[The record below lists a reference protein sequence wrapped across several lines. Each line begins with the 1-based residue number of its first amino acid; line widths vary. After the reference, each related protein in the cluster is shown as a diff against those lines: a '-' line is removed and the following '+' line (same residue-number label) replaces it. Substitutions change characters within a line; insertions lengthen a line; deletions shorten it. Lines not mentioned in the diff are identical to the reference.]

1 MKSKEKSNKK
11 IKLTLKNII
20 YFIAGLIILFYI
32 YTFYNLYFKQNI
44 VYAKNEE
51 EVNAEPEEIKISQA
65 EEIDIN
71 EIIDKNS
78 KPGYKEE
85 IVEHEEELEYLT
97 TYRTNNE
104 IPKGISYVVEEGR
117 KGKQKITTKKI
128 YQDENLIGEEQIS
141 TTITKAALNKV
152 IEIGGG
158 KTTVNKTVKV
168 GDTIY
173 VTSDMLAVMTEPSE
187 TSKKIATLKT
197 NEELKVLEIVDN
209 WYRIDSDEA
218 EGWVKQECTTC
229 INLNKKYEEKQNN
242 NINSNINKNTNN
254 SSQIQKLSFN
264 MALNKPSGL
273 SLEQFQKVLTDSKD
287 KNKVFEN
294 NAEYFYY
301 IEKQYNI
308 NGIFV
313 AAVAIHESGWG
324 TSNIA
329 KQKYNLFGYGAYDS
343 NPYNGA
349 YSFSNYSESIDL
361 LARVFVKY
369 YLNPKGTSI
378 YGGEVAAGTYYSSP
392 TLTGV
397 NSKYASDKNWANAV
411 YSHMEYLY
419 SKI

>member
-187 TSKKIATLKT
+187 TSKKK
-197 NEELKVLEIVDN
+197 
-209 WYRIDSDEA
+209 
-218 EGWVKQECTTC
+218 
-229 INLNKKYEEKQNN
+229 
-242 NINSNINKNTNN
+242 
-254 SSQIQKLSFN
+254 
-264 MALNKPSGL
+264 
-273 SLEQFQKVLTDSKD
+273 
-287 KNKVFEN
+287 
-294 NAEYFYY
+294 
-301 IEKQYNI
+301 
-308 NGIFV
+308 
-313 AAVAIHESGWG
+313 
-324 TSNIA
+324 
-329 KQKYNLFGYGAYDS
+329 
-343 NPYNGA
+343 
-349 YSFSNYSESIDL
+349 
-361 LARVFVKY
+361 
-369 YLNPKGTSI
+369 
-378 YGGEVAAGTYYSSP
+378 
-392 TLTGV
+392 
-397 NSKYASDKNWANAV
+397 
-411 YSHMEYLY
+411 
-419 SKI
+419 

>member
-187 TSKKIATLKT
+187 TSKKIATL
-197 NEELKVLEIVDN
+197 
-209 WYRIDSDEA
+209 
-218 EGWVKQECTTC
+218 
-229 INLNKKYEEKQNN
+229 
-242 NINSNINKNTNN
+242 NIN
-254 SSQIQKLSFN
+254 
-264 MALNKPSGL
+264 
-273 SLEQFQKVLTDSKD
+273 
-287 KNKVFEN
+287 
-294 NAEYFYY
+294 
-301 IEKQYNI
+301 
-308 NGIFV
+308 
-313 AAVAIHESGWG
+313 
-324 TSNIA
+324 
-329 KQKYNLFGYGAYDS
+329 
-343 NPYNGA
+343 
-349 YSFSNYSESIDL
+349 
-361 LARVFVKY
+361 
-369 YLNPKGTSI
+369 
-378 YGGEVAAGTYYSSP
+378 
-392 TLTGV
+392 
-397 NSKYASDKNWANAV
+397 
-411 YSHMEYLY
+411 
-419 SKI
+419 